1 MRYAIDVIDTDG
13 RCRTLVVELVGGT
26 ESAILVDMNEHRL
39 SIELSKIAGWYP
51 IDEPLTSELS
61 IRKWL
66 PDHMQFV
73 PCF

>member
-13 RCRTLVVELVGGT
+13 RCRTLVVKLVGGN
-26 ESAILVDMNEHRL
+26 ESAIIVDMNGDRL

-51 IDEPLTSELS
+51 IDEPLMSELF

-66 PDHMQFV
+66 PEHMEFV